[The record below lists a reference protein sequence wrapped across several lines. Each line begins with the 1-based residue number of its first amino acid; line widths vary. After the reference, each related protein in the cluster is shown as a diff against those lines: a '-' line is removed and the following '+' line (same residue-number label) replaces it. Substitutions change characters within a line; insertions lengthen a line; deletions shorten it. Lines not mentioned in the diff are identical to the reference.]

1 MRPRFRS
8 ISLTRMD
15 QDWRTWDWTRIGVYL
30 EAARG
35 NRTRAEVARIIGTTP
50 ESIANVETGRKAT
63 RRKPPTAVA
72 LARFYDWTADSLER
86 VGKGGEP
93 VLAATAATEEAARFA
108 GAEPLSPEEREAAI
122 SIINASKVLSEET
135 KARVVENL
143 RQRPAA
149 GTSNDA
155 AS

>member
-1 MRPRFRS
+1 MRHRLRS
-8 ISLTRMD
+8 ISLTLMD

-63 RRKPPTAVA
+63 RRKPPTATA
-72 LARFYDWTADSLER
+72 LARCYGWTADSLER
-86 VGKGGEP
+86 VGRGGEP
-93 VLAATAATEEAARFA
+93 VLAAAAAEDAARS
-108 GAEPLSPEEREAAI
+108 GGEPLSPEEREAAI

-135 KARVVENL
+135 KARVVESL
-143 RQRPAA
+143 RQRSTP
-149 GTSNDA
+149 GNSNDA
-155 AS
+155 AG